1 MAEFSLL
8 VTIGVMVV
16 AAAFSLYIARILKQ
30 PALLGYLL
38 AGVIIGPFVLNI
50 FSNPEE
56 IILLSELGIIFLLF
70 TVGAETDIGKFL
82 RAGPTIFLGGL
93 AQVLLIMLL
102 AFFVL
107 PGLSF
112 EASLY
117 VGLALALSSTMLVVK
132 LLEDKKTL
140 QSLHGQLMLGF
151 LLVQDIVVIVALP
164 LLAASGG
171 SLNIEFFQ
179 FLALKGILL
188 ISIVALLSKGF
199 FPAIYRFSAR
209 SPEMLY
215 LTALATCFGFIG
227 LAYALNISL
236 AIGAFLAGLAIAR
249 LPYNVEAVASIRG
262 LRDFFVMLFF
272 VSLGTQLNFA
282 LGEVPIV
289 IIVSLLLLVFVL
301 KPLSIYIVTQM
312 AGYGSPTSIKVSFG
326 LTQLSE
332 FSLILLLQGKISGV
346 IPDTIYSFM
355 LLLAAGSMVITPYL
369 MEWGPKVYEWLKK
382 NTKTT
387 MLSRFPIF
395 SRQIEEMQ
403 KVPSKSLHNHVVILG
418 GGRTGKYLANELQR
432 KYTVIVVD
440 HDPNM
445 IAYFRAKGVQAVYG
459 NARNIEI
466 LEKLHV
472 ENAKLLVC
480 ALPDY
485 DETLFV
491 VDYVKHHFSKLKIFA
506 KANYWEDALNLYRK
520 GVDYVVLTE
529 IIGGFVFLEH
539 VEHFLKKGK
548 LMEPINMVKLK
559 EKALEEREATH
570 GVKNLL

>member
-8 VTIGVMVV
+8 VNIGLMVV
-16 AAAFSLYIARILKQ
+16 AAAFSLYIAKLLKQ

-38 AGVIIGPFVLNI
+38 AGVIIGPFGLNA

-56 IILLSELGIIFLLF
+56 IVLLSELGIIFLLF
-70 TVGAETDIGKFL
+70 TVGAETDVMKFL

-107 PGLSF
+107 PDLSF

-164 LLAASGG
+164 LLAAGGG
-171 SLNIEFFQ
+171 SLNIEFMQ
-179 FLALKGILL
+179 FLLIKGIFLL
-188 ISIVALLSKGF
+188 SIVALLSKGF

-227 LAYALNISL
+227 LAYMLNISL

-282 LGEVPIV
+282 VGEVSFT
-289 IIVSLLLLVFVL
+289 IILSLLVLVFLL
-301 KPLSIYIVTQM
+301 KPLALYFVTQM
-312 AGYGSPTSIKVSFG
+312 AGYGSPTSVKVSFG
-326 LTQLSE
+326 LTQMSE
-332 FSLILLLQGKISGV
+332 FSLILLLQGRISGV
-346 IPDTIYSFM
+346 VPDNIYSFM

-369 MEWGPKVYEWLKK
+369 MDFGPKLYMWLKHHAHIP
-382 NTKTT
+382 
-387 MLSRFPIF
+387 LFSRFKIF
-395 SRQIEEMQ
+395 SRQIEQMQ
-403 KVPSKSLHNHVVILG
+403 QVSEKKLHDHVIILG
-418 GGRTGKYLANELQR
+418 AGRTGKYLANQLR
-432 KYTVIVVD
+432 KKYTIIVVD
-440 HDPNM
+440 HDPNI
-445 IAYFRAKGVQAVYG
+445 IAYCRAKGITAVFG

-466 LEKLHV
+466 LEKLHA

-485 DETLFV
+485 EETLFV
-491 VDYVKHHFSKLKIFA
+491 VDFAKHHFHKLKIFA
-506 KANYWEDALNLYRK
+506 KANYWEDALNLYRR

-529 IIGGFVFLEH
+529 IIGGFLFLEH

-548 LMEPINMVKLK
+548 LLETVNMVKLK
-559 EKALEEREATH
+559 ENALEEREATH
-570 GVKNLL
+570 GVKNML